1 MKFRKDINGIRA
13 IAVVAVVLFH
23 FNAAW
28 MPGGFAGVDVFF
40 VISGFLMTGIIF
52 RGIEQNSF
60 SLGKFYMARASR
72 IIPALAALCLCLLV
86 FGWFYLIPLDYETL
100 GKHATNSI
108 AFFSNHTY
116 FNEAGYFDSASHR
129 KWLLH
134 TWSLSVEWQF
144 YLLYPLLLLLLHKF
158 FTIAA
163 MKRIVVAGTVIG
175 FVYCVYAS
183 MQTPDAAYYLLPSRA
198 WEMLVGGVAYLYP
211 LTVPQKLKKYLE
223 WLGLLFI
230 IGAYCLITPSD
241 AWPGYLAAFP
251 VLGVFMIIQAKH
263 EASVFTSNIVA
274 QKLGAWSYSIYLW
287 HWPLVVAIYYFDLAD
302 YYIYPGMLL
311 SVLLGFLSYQLV
323 ERQNFKSSL
332 RGIKAVLT
340 FKPLYM
346 MILVAIVG
354 RVTYKT
360 EGFIWHYPDRAITA
374 IQEADNT
381 NPFNCLNEGTFEC
394 PIGNQDN
401 VQAIMVG
408 DSHAD
413 AMTTA
418 LASVFDLQSEGIIAI
433 TRPGCPFIL
442 GLEHLKNRE
451 ECEQRNLE
459 IVDYVNTNYPDTPIF
474 WGARV
479 ASFAFGEQVD
489 PTVRLLDDDGTPQ
502 TFPNP
507 KQRLADVKDHLT
519 TTISQISDNS
529 QVFLIGQ
536 TPEMS
541 KDIPTELSK
550 ALLRG
555 ATSHDLAL
563 DERLYTPR
571 AKPIIEMLTQ
581 VANEQ
586 GATVIDPAPYFC
598 QQGKCMAEYN
608 NRPIYYDDDH
618 LSEYGNK
625 FLLPMFQKALNRE

>member
-13 IAVVAVVLFH
+13 IAVIAVVLFH

-52 RGIEQNSF
+52 KGIEQDSF
-60 SLGKFYMARASR
+60 LVGKFYMARASR
-72 IIPALAALCLCLLV
+72 IVPALAALCLFLLL

-116 FNEAGYFDSASHR
+116 LNEAGYFDSASHR

-144 YLLYPLLLLLLHKF
+144 YLLYPLILLGLHKF
-158 FTIAA
+158 FTLAT
-163 MKRIVVAGTVIG
+163 MKRIVVVGTVIG

-183 MQTPDAAYYLLPSRA
+183 MQTPDDAYYLLPSRA

-211 LTVPQKLKKYLE
+211 IAVPQRYKKYLE
-223 WLGLLFI
+223 WLGLLLI
-230 IGAYCLITPSD
+230 IGAYCLITPSA

-251 VLGVFMIIQAKH
+251 VLGVFLIIQAQR
-263 EASVFTSNIVA
+263 EESVFTGNIVA
-274 QKLGAWSYSIYLW
+274 QKLGSWSYSIYLW
-287 HWPLVVAIYYFDLAD
+287 HWPIVVAIYYFSLAD
-302 YYIYPGMLL
+302 YYLYLGMIL
-311 SVLLGFLSYQLV
+311 SVLLGFLSYHFIEKL
-323 ERQNFKSSL
+323 RFKPSL
-332 RGIKAVLT
+332 SGIKTVLT

-346 MILVAIVG
+346 MIVIALVG
-354 RVTYKT
+354 RVTYETK
-360 EGFIWHYPDRAITA
+360 GFIWHYPQNVIDA
-374 IQEADNT
+374 IQESDNT
-381 NPFNCLNEGTFEC
+381 NPYNCLKKGTFAC

-401 VQAIMVG
+401 IQAIIVG

-418 LASVFDLQSEGIIAI
+418 LASVFDLQNAGIIAI
-433 TRPGCPFIL
+433 TKPGCPFIL
-442 GLEHLKNRE
+442 GLNHLKDRE
-451 ECEQRNLE
+451 LCEQRNLK
-459 IVDYVNTNYPDTPIF
+459 IVNYVNTNYPDTPIF

-479 ASFAFGEQVD
+479 ASFVYGEQID

-502 TFPNP
+502 TFANSE
-507 KQRLADVKDHLT
+507 QRLADVKDHLT
-519 TTISQISDNS
+519 TTISQISDNR

-555 ATSHDLAL
+555 TTTHDLAL

-571 AKPIIEMLTQ
+571 AKPIIEILTQ
-581 VANEQ
+581 VAKEQ
-586 GATVIDPAPYFC
+586 GATVLDPAPYFC
-598 QQGKCMAEYN
+598 QKGKCMAEYD

-625 FLLPMFQKALNRE
+625 FLVPMFRKALASE